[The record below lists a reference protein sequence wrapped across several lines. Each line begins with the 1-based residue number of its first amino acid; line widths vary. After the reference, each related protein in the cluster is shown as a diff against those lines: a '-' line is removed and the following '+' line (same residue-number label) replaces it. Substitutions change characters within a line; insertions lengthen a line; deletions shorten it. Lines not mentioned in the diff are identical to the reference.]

1 MATQVEAMG
10 MRLLRGFDEKAKG
23 NTETAVLAGKR
34 PNEQA
39 SITALRIMRWRSATS
54 STRVT

>member
-1 MATQVEAMG
+1 MYGYRGRSHGRAA
-10 MRLLRGFDEKAKG
+10 LAGFDEEAKG

-39 SITALRIMRWRSATS
+39 SITALRTMR
-54 STRVT
+54 

>member
-1 MATQVEAMG
+1 
-10 MRLLRGFDEKAKG
+10 MRHLRGFDEKAKG